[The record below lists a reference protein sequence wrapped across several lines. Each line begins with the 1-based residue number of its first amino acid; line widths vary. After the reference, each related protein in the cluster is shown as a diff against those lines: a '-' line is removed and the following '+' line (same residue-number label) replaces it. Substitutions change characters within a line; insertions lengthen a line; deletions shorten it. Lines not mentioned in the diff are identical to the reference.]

1 MTKTRSLRATT
12 VTACL
17 ALAVSACGS
26 FDSGGGAGAAANQNL
41 VISLQFTP
49 KANFALE
56 TDDAFVLSQVGC
68 LETLLTYDDKAGE
81 LTPRLATEWTQST
94 PTTWD
99 FTLRDGVK
107 FQDGA
112 ELTAEVVVAALN
124 HVLSATTP
132 PRAFTP
138 KVVAKVEA
146 VDATT
151 VRVTTPAPSALLPF
165 RLASVNTGIL
175 SPAAY
180 QGEAIDPIK
189 HCTGPYTP
197 VSVVASQSI
206 SLERNENYWG
216 GKAPVA
222 KVEGRFIVEGATRA
236 TQVRTGESQVAL
248 GIPATSLPELESD
261 TDITVSKSFTPRT
274 SGLYFNTSKAPFDN
288 PVVRKALRDAIDL
301 DAIAKSVYDGGAEPA
316 IGPFAP
322 SEPWAPKDTE
332 PSTPDLDEAK
342 NLLAQAG
349 ITAGQLNLTLLAYNE
364 RPEFADLAA
373 VIQADLKEIGVG
385 VTIQTGEYASME
397 PAMLAGD
404 YDLALLS
411 RNHLTDIA
419 DPIGFLTADYT
430 CDGGYNISHFCDPE
444 IDAKIAA
451 ANEMTEAADRN
462 EVYAEVA
469 SRLRDEAVT
478 VFIVHEQAVTAY
490 AKSVKGFVDDPLAR
504 YAVTKDVTV
513 G

>member
-1 MTKTRSLRATT
+1 MTKTRSVRATS
-12 VTACL
+12 VAACL

-26 FDSGGGAGAAANQNL
+26 FDSGGTGTAANQNL

-56 TDDAFVLSQVGC
+56 TDDALVLSQVGC
-68 LETLLTYDDKAGE
+68 LETLLTYDDEAGE
-81 LTPRLATEWTQST
+81 LKPMLATKWTQST

-107 FQDGA
+107 FQDGT
-112 ELTAEVVVAALN
+112 ELTAESVTAALT

-138 KVVAKVEA
+138 KVVSKVEA

-151 VRVTTPAPSALLPF
+151 VRVTTPSPSALLPF
-165 RLASVNTGIL
+165 RLASGNTGIL
-175 SPAAY
+175 APAAY
-180 QGEAIDPIK
+180 QGDAIDPVK

-197 VSVVASQSI
+197 VSVTASQSI

-216 GKAPVA
+216 GKPPIA

-248 GIPATSLPELESD
+248 GIPATSLPALESD
-261 TDITVSKSFTPRT
+261 ANLTVSKSFTPRT

-288 PVVRKALRDAIDL
+288 PVVRKAIRDAIDL

-322 SEPWAPKDTE
+322 SEPWAPKNTE
-332 PSTPDLDEAK
+332 PAKQDATEAK
-342 NLLAQAG
+342 TLLKEAG
-349 ITAGQLNLTLLAYNE
+349 IAEGQLNLTLLAYNE

-397 PAMLAGD
+397 PSLLDGNF
-404 YDLALLS
+404 DLALLS

-430 CDGGYNISHFCDPE
+430 CDGGFNISHFCDPD
-444 IDAKIAA
+444 IDAKIAS
-451 ANEMTEAADRN
+451 ANAMDDAADRN

-469 SRLRDEAVT
+469 SQLQDEAVT
-478 VFIVHEQAVTAY
+478 VYIVHEQTVAAY
-490 AKSVKGFVDDPLAR
+490 AKSVKGFIDDPLAR
-504 YAVTKDVTV
+504 YAITKDVTV
-513 G
+513 D

>member
-1 MTKTRSLRATT
+1 MTKTRSFRATSVAVCLT
-12 VTACL
+12 VGL
-17 ALAVSACGS
+17 SACGS
-26 FDSGGGAGAAANQNL
+26 FDDSGQGGAANQNL

-49 KANFALE
+49 KSNFALE
-56 TDDAFVLSQVGC
+56 TDDALVLSQVGC
-68 LETLLTYDDKAGE
+68 LETLLTYDDKAAE
-81 LTPRLATEWTQST
+81 LKPMLATKWTQST

-99 FTLRDGVK
+99 FTLRGGVK

-112 ELTAEVVVAALN
+112 ALTADTVVAALN
-124 HVLSATTP
+124 HVLTATTP

-138 KVVAKVEA
+138 KVVSSVAA
-146 VDATT
+146 VDAST
-151 VRVTTPAPSALLPF
+151 VRITTPQPSALLPF
-165 RLASVNTGIL
+165 RLASGNTGIL

-180 QGEAIDPIK
+180 AGDAIDPLR

-197 VSVVASQSI
+197 TAVTAGQSI
-206 SLERNENYWG
+206 SLERNDNYWG
-216 GKAPVA
+216 GRPPIA

-248 GIPATSLPELESD
+248 GIPATSLPALESD
-261 TDITVSKSFTPRT
+261 SDLTVSKSFTPRT
-274 SGLYFNTSKAPFDN
+274 SGLYFNTTKAPFDN
-288 PVVRKALRDAIDL
+288 PDVRKAIRDAIDL
-301 DAIAKSVYDGGAEPA
+301 DAIAKGVYDGGAEPA

-322 SEPWAPKDTE
+322 SEPWAPTDVK
-332 PSTPDLDEAK
+332 PAKQNLDEAK
-342 NLLAQAG
+342 DLLDSAG
-349 ITAGQLNLTLLAYNE
+349 VMPGQLNLTLLAYNE

-397 PAMLAGD
+397 PSLLAGD

-430 CDGGYNISHFCDPE
+430 CGGGFNISQFCDPAL
-444 IDAKIAA
+444 DTKIAS
-451 ANEMTEAADRN
+451 ANAMDDPDDRN
-462 EVYAEVA
+462 AVYAEVA
-469 SRLRDEAVT
+469 KQLTDETVT
-478 VFIVHEQAVTAY
+478 VFIVHDQTVAAY
-490 AKSVKGFVDDPLAR
+490 AKSVKGFTDDPLAR
-504 YAVTKDVTV
+504 YAITKSVTV